1 MTKALKRMSMPK
13 FFGYLIA
20 VGALSGLL
28 AWCLVLVGRLAIDGS
43 RPTLLSLMLA
53 IPRGSLFALILGC
66 GLRIW
71 WRIRRDTK
79 GNQQKP

>member
-1 MTKALKRMSMPK
+1 MTSALKRMSMPK

-43 RPTLLSLMLA
+43 RPTLLSLMFA

-71 WRIRRDTK
+71 WRIRRAPRE
-79 GNQQKP
+79 NRHEP